1 MTFLLEKWLKQIISY
16 QNGMPIHST
25 QPSVSALRVC
35 RWAAACQEKEKWQ
48 KEKRERW
55 AERECINRRKVREES
70 ADKCCKI
77 TDILQAWD
85 MVGVI
90 KKLTS
95 RVALCTPYQYMCSDN
110 VSYIGQMCMH
120 ENIPENKDLST
131 DIWKYLQLL
140 SKKLNYSGSMR
151 SVVNGVNVSL
161 DSWDVSSAG
170 LGRSE
175 NSVLHHIALRL
186 SYNDSLHS
194 VLIQE
199 SPPDNFMT
207 PSQCCFNLVMIQRNS
222 VYCFSLVWKEPQM
235 RLVVD

>member
-1 MTFLLEKWLKQIISY
+1 
-16 QNGMPIHST
+16 
-25 QPSVSALRVC
+25 
-35 RWAAACQEKEKWQ
+35 
-48 KEKRERW
+48 
-55 AERECINRRKVREES
+55 
-70 ADKCCKI
+70 
-77 TDILQAWD
+77 
-85 MVGVI
+85 
-90 KKLTS
+90 
-95 RVALCTPYQYMCSDN
+95 
-110 VSYIGQMCMH
+110 MCMD
-120 ENIPENKDLST
+120 ENIPENKDLYT

-170 LGRSE
+170 LGWSE

-194 VLIQE
+194 VQIQE
-199 SPPDNFMT
+199 SPLDNFMT
-207 PSQCCFNLVMIQRNS
+207 PSQCSFNLVMIQRNS